1 MARERTIVKPVNNV
15 LYVEPNYTHST
26 DMYGARGLETYEMI
40 PDLEDYSIFVNL
52 EVEILGRTINATN
65 KTLVLSYTSYG
76 NKETINLMQG
86 SKVPIGDG
94 NYINSLTTNYTDLH
108 LKNMKSVGASPEL
121 FGISSIDI
129 AYRNYTVPEVTI
141 EFVDVRGAAVFGQR
155 ELFESQ
161 RVEKAIN
168 ENYHTD
174 IQNTFFQCFFTF
186 PYPKFRLLVKGFYGE
201 PVTYELTCADFRAR
215 FNSDTGN
222 FSCTAKF
229 VGYMFSFLNDVM
241 MNGLIAA
248 PYSDFVGAEYWD
260 QQKFKI
266 KGYDGGEV
274 DTPKLALL
282 LKELPSKINEAEHI
296 QKNLPEVQEKR
307 NIESIKKEL
316 MDLKDLY
323 VSYCEYIVKF
333 ASPTSVDGDLKVVI
347 TDSNDDKI
355 SNACVILVPSDDGSV
370 GYSSGDNS
378 GNTYLNFFEDPKGD
392 IKGRIETLL
401 GDSDAGVKSRIDEF
415 NSNHSNRNLPK
426 PDNILTATTKQII
439 YKNENDGTKY
449 IIDKYNFNDK
459 IKEASEPLYN
469 ALRDYTEKEN
479 KKSGENVSRYSKYQW
494 GIFYKDN
501 GFYDALNA
509 VLNEVTEREKEIN
522 KTLES
527 SLNDS
532 LAKLLKF
539 YPTVENM
546 TRIVMAHF
554 ETFAY
559 MIFKTGLLI
568 QSENPHRTCQSLG
581 LSADDITDVP
591 GLSETEKEIPP
602 FPKVTQIV
610 EKDGIKNREESW
622 VGVHGNKFR
631 EVDLVHGILNGI
643 SEVADIKNSGENA
656 GGAGSETS
664 VRSKMK
670 IPLSPLDM
678 IATKASYGDFSQS
691 EPADF
696 LSLVALRGIQAITS
710 SNFDEWDAHCDVLG
724 RAEAEN
730 ILATEKLSNDLKST
744 LKDLSSSTVINMLK
758 GQNVEGLKPSSG
770 VWPWKNATGD
780 TGIISND
787 GDFCICTAKT
797 VFTVPYQALD
807 WDKIKQ
813 EVFSMKSAHSE
824 DYFDVGESAYGKSKK
839 ENVFTLET
847 NLSRF
852 KKIAET
858 QMVGVDGIE
867 YYRDKVLAEATYSS
881 STYSGSSL
889 TSDASKVIAN
899 FIEGAENLQP
909 SPDSCML
916 PCTSNYTEA
925 IRLFGSGNNMNQ
937 FNEEYPGD
945 EWEDVN
951 GKQVKRT
958 NGNGFNEFLEDID
971 TGKHTITEFP
981 GLDINF
987 NPTRKTSLF
996 GEDAYYFQTDNNVK
1010 AFMFLCSLGYLY
1022 DYKSIIENEICNK
1035 TKTISIIPLPA
1046 VIYAGGV
1053 LWADKNIDKFKIL
1066 NPFKSSTNTACRKKL
1081 IESLNHNIK
1090 TKLINK
1096 FEYFVKTGV
1105 KNNSRIVSFNSI
1117 REGLELKFIRKSDDY
1132 DYDDFFQNLGE
1143 LEEDSW
1149 FFGKDRTWFKEGPF
1163 KNRGY
1168 NNLLKFFIGE
1178 LGDSLLRNYITI
1190 DEDLGGNKTDKT
1202 VGLRLGNRDGS
1213 IGVVN
1218 AVNFALAPCIFMKNT
1233 KFIFADSPAKLNI
1246 DEGKL
1251 NNFLDAFLKRLNEE
1265 VTETPTDTSVS
1276 QADATKTSDD
1286 IKIGVYRYCKLLY
1299 DKWIGGTKEDEFNA
1313 MWTVHALFDE
1323 NKEDKYFHFIDSYYN
1338 KIGQHIL
1345 LNIGKFC
1352 KQVESCYL
1360 SDQYSLLSFLSAVYS
1375 DNKFNLLCVQN
1386 FMDMQKL
1393 DNMKKMF
1400 DCVPYTSGWNVRK
1413 HPNFIVQ
1420 YPYEPSCHLDY
1431 DDSYE
1436 NDGFMI
1442 NSEDDGKSN
1451 RWPEA
1456 LKSRLADADDDY
1468 NIPAFGVSYGK
1479 MYQSYFR
1486 DIDVSMDNPK
1496 VTEQTIKAQF
1506 AIASLNNDGKGSND
1520 RSDGYTIGQDLFSIY
1535 SNNSYTCNVTMM
1547 GCAWVQPMMYFVL
1560 NNVPMFRGTYMV
1572 ISVSHKIEQ
1581 GDMVTK
1587 FTGVRMANVN
1597 TRIAQDCCVK
1607 GTNEHSA
1614 GGDTDMNQESLYEK
1628 LANTDND
1635 CPYKTFPIV
1644 NPSGGNYGEPNY
1656 SSFLSGTVGAAKGN
1670 KLGSPWTDRNLSDAL
1685 TAAVCAESDGTETGA
1700 IMVITTMYNRVRA
1713 YGDFKY
1719 LLNGNQYAVWKN
1731 GTADA
1736 KYKSN
1741 PSNWSTIKGYVD
1753 SVFTNGACGTFVGKE
1768 FVTPD
1773 WDLNRNHNNDLYYLK
1788 PNTKYTLSSEQVST
1802 MWYYGFKKEW
1812 YHEFWYNGKRPDNYI
1827 RHSDCKLLA
1836 VLGTRTPQAVCSDPN
1851 LSRKLKITK
1860 PAEIVNNGDN
1870 HIDELANG
1878 FLQAINKTSQ
1888 SSDVKVNIGV
1898 DGAKSNGNVLY
1909 LQSPGSNDFGK
1920 VFDII
1925 INGYSNT
1932 VSEVRWVVPN
1942 GGDQT
1947 QPPKYLITTVEPN
1960 STSTRIVVTSEN
1972 DDNTPI
1978 SDINI
1983 DENGGMNKDFCKSI
1997 VKKYRNNKQLID
2009 TDLDPDLGEEKINKL
2024 FEIYDSNVK
2033 KCDDVVA
2040 ERTGKSPGG
2049 STVSSPGNEVKTT
2062 EWNVDAFA
2070 SNLNYWRA
2078 NVCEKHKPEP
2088 KARKKYGGCGL
2099 CTSVVNRALK
2109 SAGCGDKYWATY
2121 PWEVYNKMIA
2131 SNSDFNEIQHG
2142 TTSSKQEFVFN
2153 SPPQKGDVCLM
2164 WCQGN
2169 HKTDS
2174 KENHF
2179 HSCGFDGNS
2188 WVSDY
2193 TQSKCNGYTGSWECT
2208 LEWHLM
2214 RHK

>member
-15 LYVEPNYTHST
+15 LYVEPNYTHSFEANGT
-26 DMYGARGLETYEMI
+26 HGLETYEMI

-65 KTLVLSYTSYG
+65 NTLVLSYTSYG

-108 LKNMKSVGASPEL
+108 LREMKSIGASPEL

-129 AYRNYTVPEVTI
+129 SYRNYTVPEVTI

-161 RVEKAIN
+161 RVEKAID
-168 ENYHTD
+168 ENYPTD

-201 PVTYELTCADFRAR
+201 PVCYELTCADFRAR

-248 PYSDFVGAEYWD
+248 PYSDFIGADYWQ
-260 QQKFKI
+260 QQKFTLR
-266 KGYDGGEV
+266 GYDGGEV
-274 DTPKLALL
+274 ETPKLAKL

-307 NIESIKKEL
+307 NIEAIKNDLLEL
-316 MDLKDLY
+316 KNIY
-323 VSYCEYIVKF
+323 VEYCDYIVKF
-333 ASPTSVDGDLKVVI
+333 ASPTVADGDLKVVI
-347 TDSNDDKI
+347 TDSNNDKI

-378 GNTYLNFFEDPKGD
+378 GNTYLNFFEDPKQD
-392 IKGRIETLL
+392 IRGRIGMLL
-401 GDSDAGVKSRIDEF
+401 GDSDAGVESKIDAF
-415 NSNHSNRNLPK
+415 NSKYSNRNLPK
-426 PDNILTATTKQII
+426 PDNILTATTRHIV

-449 IIDKYNFNDK
+449 IIDKYNFNDY
-459 IKEASEPLYN
+459 IKDACEPLYN
-469 ALRDYTEKEN
+469 ALRDYTEREN
-479 KKSGENVSRYSKYQW
+479 NKSGENVSRYSNYQW
-494 GIFYKDN
+494 GLFYKDN

-509 VLNEVTEREKEIN
+509 VLNEITEREKEIN

-568 QSENPHRTCQSLG
+568 QSESPHRT
-581 LSADDITDVP
+581 LSTIGISNSDDISDVP
-591 GLSETEKEIPP
+591 GLSDHEKEIPP
-602 FPKVTQIV
+602 FPKFTQIV
-610 EKDGIKNREESW
+610 EKDGLKNREEAW
-622 VGVHGNKFR
+622 IGVYGNKFR

-643 SEVADIKNSGENA
+643 REVADIEKSGDNA
-656 GGAGSETS
+656 GSAGSETS

-678 IATKASYGDFSQS
+678 VATKASYGVFNQS

-696 LSLVALRGIQAITS
+696 LSLVALRGIQAIAS
-710 SNFDEWDAHCDVLG
+710 SNFDGWDGKCDVLG

-730 ILATEKLSNDLKST
+730 VLATEKLSSDLKKT
-744 LKDLSSSTVINMLK
+744 LKDLSSSTVISMLK

-770 VWPWKNATGD
+770 VWPWKNATDD
-780 TGIISND
+780 TGVISND
-787 GDFCICTAKT
+787 GDFNICKVKTDGGKT
-797 VFTVPYQALD
+797 VFTVPYQSLN

-824 DYFDVGESAYGKSKK
+824 DYFDVGSSAYGKSKK

-847 NLSRF
+847 NLNRF
-852 KKIAET
+852 KMIAEA

-867 YYRDKVLAEATYSS
+867 YYRDKILSEGTYNSS
-881 STYSGSSL
+881 NYKSGSL

-916 PCTSNYTEA
+916 PCTSNYTGTL
-925 IRLFGSGNNMNQ
+925 RLFGGGHNMNQ

-945 EWEDVN
+945 EWIDIN
-951 GKQVKRT
+951 GNKVKRI
-958 NGNGFNEFLEDID
+958 NGNGFNEFLEDVD
-971 TGKHTITEFP
+971 TSKHTITEFP
-981 GLDINF
+981 GLDSNF
-987 NPTRKTSLF
+987 EPTRKTSLF
-996 GEDAYYFQTDNNVK
+996 AEEAYYLETDDKVK

-1022 DYKSIIENEICNK
+1022 DYEKIVENEICSK
-1035 TKTISIIPLPA
+1035 SKTISIIPLPA

-1053 LWADKNIDKFKIL
+1053 LWANNNKDKFKIL
-1066 NPFKSSTNTACRKKL
+1066 DPFNSDTNVECRNKL
-1081 IESLNHNIK
+1081 IESLNHNVK

-1117 REGLELKFIRKSDDY
+1117 RNGMELKLVREGTDY
-1132 DYDDFFQNLGE
+1132 GYDKFFQNLGE
-1143 LEEDSW
+1143 PEEDSW
-1149 FFGKDRTWFKEGPF
+1149 FFGLDRTWYKEGVF
-1163 KNRGY
+1163 ANRGY
-1168 NNLLKFFIGE
+1168 DNLLKFFIGE
-1178 LGDSLLRNYITI
+1178 LGDSLLKTYIVI
-1190 DEDLGGNKTDKT
+1190 DEDLGGSKKDKT

-1233 KFIFADSPAKLNI
+1233 KFIFADSPAKLSV

-1251 NNFLDAFLKRLNEE
+1251 DNFFDAFLKRINEE
-1265 VTETPTDTSVS
+1265 APETVIDPSIS

-1299 DKWIGGTKEDEFNA
+1299 DKWIGGTKEDEFNS

-1323 NKEDKYFHFIDSYYN
+1323 NIEDKYFHFIDSYYN
-1338 KIGQHIL
+1338 KIGQYIL
-1345 LNIGKFC
+1345 LNIGDFC
-1352 KQVESCYL
+1352 EQVKSCYE
-1360 SDQYSLLSFLSAVYS
+1360 SDQYSLLSFLSSVYAK
-1375 DNKFNLLCVQN
+1375 NKFNLLCVQN

-1420 YPYEPSCHLDY
+1420 YPYEPSSHLDY

-1442 NSEDDGKSN
+1442 NSEDDGKAN

-1496 VTEQTIKAQF
+1496 VTEQSIKAQF
-1506 AIASLNNDGKGSND
+1506 AIACLNNENTNTND
-1520 RSDGYTIGQDLFSIY
+1520 RSNGYTIGQDLFSIY

-1547 GCAWVQPMMYFVL
+1547 GCAWVQPLMYFVL

-1572 ISVSHKIEQ
+1572 ISVSHRIEQ

-1597 TRIAQDCCVK
+1597 TRIAQDCCAR

-1614 GGDTDMNQESLYEK
+1614 GGDNTDINQESVYEK
-1628 LANTDND
+1628 FANTDND
-1635 CPYKTFPIV
+1635 CPYKTFPLTSDSTKIDDV
-1644 NPSGGNYGEPNY
+1644 TNLQLGKNEWESAK
-1656 SSFLSGTVGAAKGN
+1656 LTVAAFVSMGYTDIAGAAVAGNIMQETHFIPKYVEKMIKATHNPGMKGGVCQWQGDRLTRLIKWDTSATGIIN
-1670 KLGSPWTDRNLSDAL
+1670 SPEPMPPFGKQLAFIDKECKEVSSYNSTYKALKSAL
-1685 TAAVCAESDGTETGA
+1685 TDDKLESTTETFRSNYEGGSEA
-1700 IMVITTMYNRVRA
+1700 QKRK
-1713 YGDFKY
+1713 D
-1719 LLNGNQYAVWKN
+1719 YAKKILEEYRKN
-1731 GTADA
+1731 PIKSEPA
-1736 KYKSN
+1736 K
-1741 PSNWSTIKGYVD
+1741 
-1753 SVFTNGACGTFVGKE
+1753 
-1768 FVTPD
+1768 
-1773 WDLNRNHNNDLYYLK
+1773 
-1788 PNTKYTLSSEQVST
+1788 
-1802 MWYYGFKKEW
+1802 
-1812 YHEFWYNGKRPDNYI
+1812 
-1827 RHSDCKLLA
+1827 
-1836 VLGTRTPQAVCSDPN
+1836 
-1851 LSRKLKITK
+1851 
-1860 PAEIVNNGDN
+1860 IVNNGDN

-1878 FLQAINKTSQ
+1878 FLEAINKTSQ

-1898 DGAKSNGNVLY
+1898 DGANSNGNVLY

-1932 VSEVRWVVPN
+1932 VSEVRWVIPN

-1983 DENGGMNKDFCKSI
+1983 DENGGMNKDFCKAI

-2033 KCDDVVA
+2033 KCNDVVA
-2040 ERTGKSPGG
+2040 EKTGKGSSGGG
-2049 STVSSPGNEVKTT
+2049 STTTNSPDKEAKTT

-2070 SNLNYWRA
+2070 TNLHYWRTR
-2078 NVCEKHKPEP
+2078 VCEQHKSEP
-2088 KARKKYGGCGL
+2088 KERKPYGGCGL
-2099 CTSVVNRALK
+2099 CSSVVNRALK

-2121 PWEVYNKMIA
+2121 PWEIYNKMKSA
-2131 SNSDFNEIQHG
+2131 NSDFNEIQSG
-2142 TTSSKQEFVFN
+2142 VISSKNHFTFN
-2153 SPPQKGDVCLM
+2153 QPPQKGDVCLM

-2169 HKTDS
+2169 HKTKS
-2174 KENHF
+2174 SENHL
-2179 HSCGFDGNS
+2179 HSCGYDGNN

-2193 TQSKCNGYTGSWECT
+2193 VQKNCNGYTGSWECT